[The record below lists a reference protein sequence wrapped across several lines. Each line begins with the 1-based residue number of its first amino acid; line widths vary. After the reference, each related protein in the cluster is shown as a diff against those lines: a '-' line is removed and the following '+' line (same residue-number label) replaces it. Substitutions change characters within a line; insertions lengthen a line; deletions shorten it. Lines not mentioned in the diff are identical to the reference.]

1 MSRGPNP
8 VDGAGRARYA
18 ARIVGRPEGFG
29 EAGPPNLAVQAMR
42 LWRRRAERDRAVAA
56 QAALAQ
62 AGSVAGGLVLQA
74 SSLGA
79 GGASAA
85 CGTRG
90 KRETGGCAHG
100 DGMLTDLVVWYLFL
114 GGTGAGLLLVAAVFE
129 MLSPQAVD
137 GVCARAGRYAPRP
150 AYRRFFGPAYGVG
163 TAAVLL
169 GMLCL
174 LLDLGRADRALS
186 LFLQPVPSFISVGAY
201 ALVALVVLSA
211 LLAAVWTFG
220 VEGFRVAF
228 VRVVRV
234 LVVAVAGVVVAYTG
248 LFLASMP
255 AVPLWASPWLPPLF
269 VASALSCGCALLAC
283 TCVLTGSGEEFAS
296 TLRRVQKADVA
307 AIACEL
313 AVLAAFGIAALGGSE
328 TARLSMERLVA
339 GDLAPAFWGAVV
351 ALGLVAPGACE
362 AFGKRVSARVAVFA
376 CAFVLVGGFFLRW
389 CIAQAGMPPDL
400 VASTMVALGIQ

>member
-1 MSRGPNP
+1 M
-8 VDGAGRARYA
+8 A
-18 ARIVGRPEGFG
+18 F
-29 EAGPPNLAVQAMR
+29 
-42 LWRRRAERDRAVAA
+42 
-56 QAALAQ
+56 
-62 AGSVAGGLVLQA
+62 
-74 SSLGA
+74 
-79 GGASAA
+79 
-85 CGTRG
+85 
-90 KRETGGCAHG
+90 
-100 DGMLTDLVVWYLFL
+100 
-114 GGTGAGLLLVAAVFE
+114 
-129 MLSPQAVD
+129 
-137 GVCARAGRYAPRP
+137 CARAGRYAPRP

-339 GDLAPAFWGAVV
+339 GDLAPAFWAPSWRLALWRPVRARRSASGCLPALPFSRAPSFWSAGSFCAGALRRR
-351 ALGLVAPGACE
+351 ACPPTWLRPPWWLLGYNEGVRMKGPSGAP
-362 AFGKRVSARVAVFA
+362 ARVCLRRCGAGWDGGGLLGSSPA
-376 CAFVLVGGFFLRW
+376 ALEGAGPRQAAVGGTGRRR
-389 CIAQAGMPPDL
+389 
-400 VASTMVALGIQ
+400 VAESVTARGGVGWNGTVAKEQGGTAWYCSK